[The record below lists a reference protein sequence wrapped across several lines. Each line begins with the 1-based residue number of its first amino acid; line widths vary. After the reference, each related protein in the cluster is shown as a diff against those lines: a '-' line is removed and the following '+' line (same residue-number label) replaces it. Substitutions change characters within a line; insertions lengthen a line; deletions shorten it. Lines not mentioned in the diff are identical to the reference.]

1 MTKRFFLLLVIVFSV
16 TGVKAQQTNIE
27 DWAAYLST
35 AVPKE
40 YFNFFFKSGGSIV
53 KRIYY
58 FKYKDEKYLALYEK
72 GKLLNVKL
80 AGEDY
85 FQLLEQNYKDLKYN
99 ANNLLK
105 VCRKV
110 FPNYKTDYLNTAID
124 IRNVAIKFKSVHCN
138 HFRLPSEVTLVDEK
152 FQPFYSLLNEIV
164 QKMEADLE

>member
-40 YFNFFFKSGGSIV
+40 YFNYFFKSGGSIV

-99 ANNLLK
+99 ANNLLN
-105 VCRKV
+105 V
-110 FPNYKTDYLNTAID
+110 FLELEIQFVSLPFHSPTPIHPSLSSAL
-124 IRNVAIKFKSVHCN
+124 FK
-138 HFRLPSEVTLVDEK
+138 L
-152 FQPFYSLLNEIV
+152 
-164 QKMEADLE
+164 